1 MSRFMG
7 HYASGQ
13 ICAVFLRGDRQDYE
27 EVRLL
32 NALEGC
38 CAYLIIGISDGR
50 RHGQLVDVPYYTA
63 VSRDVVPIHIRKS
76 GMTWLTVT
84 EKATG
89 EPLNGNAKREY
100 QARLQREAFETA
112 QFEQEP
118 EEIDT
123 TPFAYRLPQ
132 TEYEAAE

>member
-76 GMTWLTVT
+76 DMRWLAVT
-84 EKATG
+84 DRSTG
-89 EPLNGNAKREY
+89 EPLNGNAKLEH
-100 QARLQREAFETA
+100 QARIQRAAFDTT
-112 QFEQEP
+112 QYEQEAV
-118 EEIDT
+118 E
-123 TPFAYRLPQ
+123 
-132 TEYEAAE
+132 